1 MKRIKHGSNVCRCG
15 YSENEHGPINR
26 QLRQHGPIDRTF
38 RATWAHQQNT
48 QEQSGPATWAHQ
60 QNTQSNMDQQHGPI
74 NRTLGV
80 NMGPSTEHSEWTW
93 AHQQNSEQYG
103 PMNRTLTATWASNI
117 RQTILH
123 LLGRSSYHVEPS
135 SVTDSYPVAIHT
147 STEHLE

>member
-80 NMGPSTEHSEWTW
+80 NMGPSTELRAIW
-93 AHQQNSEQYG
+93 AHEQNTHSNMGQQHKANHPTFVRKKFLSCG
-103 PMNRTLTATWASNI
+103 
-117 RQTILH
+117 TIISH
-123 LLGRSSYHVEPS
+123 
-135 SVTDSYPVAIHT
+135 
-147 STEHLE
+147 